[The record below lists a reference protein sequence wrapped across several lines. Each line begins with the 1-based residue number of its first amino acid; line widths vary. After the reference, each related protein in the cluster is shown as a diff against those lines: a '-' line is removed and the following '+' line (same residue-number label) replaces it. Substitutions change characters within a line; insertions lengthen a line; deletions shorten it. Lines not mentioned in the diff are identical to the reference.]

1 MSLIYINPYSF
12 AAALSNPIATGGNI
26 VNDYTESGI
35 NYRAHIFTSD
45 GTLTFSAGGAVDY
58 LVVAGGGGGG
68 GGWQG
73 GGGGAGGYLSAS
85 TSVTARAYTVTIGN
99 GGTGRTVGGAAAT
112 NGANSVLQDIATAIG
127 GGRGASEN
135 PDTNANTGGS
145 GGGGTWFNV
154 PALAGAA
161 GTPGQGFAG
170 GDGGVFANYDNPGK
184 FGGGGGG
191 GSSSVGTNAADGTAG
206 GPLQPPGGTG
216 TSNSYSNTATVY
228 AAGGKGALRSYN
240 ANGSSASANT
250 GDGGNAGGNT
260 SGSSLGGNGGSG
272 IVIVRYQYTP

>member
-12 AAALSNPIATGGNI
+12 ATVSGPLATGGNI
-26 VNDYTESGI
+26 VNNYTESGI

-45 GTLTFSAGGAVDY
+45 GTLTFSEGGAVEY
-58 LVVAGGGGGG
+58 LVIAGGGGGG
-68 GGWQG
+68 GGFQG

-85 TSVTARAYTVTIGN
+85 TSVTARAYTVTIGV

-135 PDTNANTGGS
+135 PNTTANTGGS

-154 PALAGAA
+154 AALAGAS
-161 GTPGQGFAG
+161 GTSGQGFAG
-170 GDGGVFANYDNPGK
+170 GNGGVFEPYVDNN
-184 FGGGGGG
+184 FVGGGGG
-191 GSSSVGTNAADGTAG
+191 GSSSVGSNGVDNTHPT
-206 GPLQPPGGTG
+206 PGGTG
-216 TSNSYSNTATVY
+216 TSNSYSGTATVY
-228 AAGGKGALRSYN
+228 ATGGNGAVRGSN
-240 ANGSSASANT
+240 TNGSNAPANT
-250 GDGGNAGGNT
+250 GDGGNAGGNS
-260 SGSSLGGNGGSG
+260 SGSALGGNGGSG

>member
-12 AAALSNPIATGGNI
+12 ATVSGPLATGGNI

-45 GTLTFSAGGAVDY
+45 GTLTFSEGGAVEY
-58 LVVAGGGGGG
+58 LVIAGGGGGG
-68 GGWQG
+68 GGFQG

-85 TSVTARAYTVTIGN
+85 TSVTARAYTVTIGA
-99 GGTGRTVGGAAAT
+99 GGTGRTVGSAAAT
-112 NGANSVLQDIATAIG
+112 NGANSVLQDIATATG

-135 PDTNANTGGS
+135 PNTNANTGGS

-154 PALAGAA
+154 AALAGAA

-250 GDGGNAGGNT
+250 GDGGNAGGNA
-260 SGSSLGGNGGSG
+260 SGGALGGNGGSG